1 MKKVLILGSAPD
13 AVRAS
18 SFDDKIFDAIVAIN
32 NAWKINKNW
41 KHCIFPT
48 DFPIDKRPK
57 GNLSQ
62 TLHTADEYVE
72 IQNLYGGFLYAGGT
86 MAFTAAYWALNYL
99 KPDTIA
105 FLGCDMIYEGKKTH
119 FYGTGTADPL
129 RDDPSLR
136 SIEAKAN
143 RFEYFALKE
152 NCSVVNI
159 SEKKLSRL
167 TFNKVDAS
175 LLSNEYF
182 SYHRKLNRA
191 AVDAALSMEK
201 ELNYFVESG
210 KYWKELNRFNL
221 QKIDQL
227 DKLWLNVFLDK

>member
-143 RFEYFALKE
+143 RFEYFASKE

-182 SYHRKLNRA
+182 SYYRKLNRA

>member
-1 MKKVLILGSAPD
+1 
-13 AVRAS
+13 
-18 SFDDKIFDAIVAIN
+18 
-32 NAWKINKNW
+32 
-41 KHCIFPT
+41 
-48 DFPIDKRPK
+48 
-57 GNLSQ
+57 
-62 TLHTADEYVE
+62 
-72 IQNLYGGFLYAGGT
+72 

-143 RFEYFALKE
+143 RFEYFASKE

-182 SYHRKLNRA
+182 SYYRKLNRA